1 MKVNMTKVIQ
11 VALPSDKKK
20 FRICQAK
27 TRQTLNLK
35 WKANMLL
42 DWGLNKTLSFLIC
55 VIDEEVEQ
63 ESVGRY
69 PKWKVTV
76 QRRSSA

>member
-1 MKVNMTKVIQ
+1 
-11 VALPSDKKK
+11 
-20 FRICQAK
+20 
-27 TRQTLNLK
+27 
-35 WKANMLL
+35 MLL

>member
-1 MKVNMTKVIQ
+1 
-11 VALPSDKKK
+11 
-20 FRICQAK
+20 
-27 TRQTLNLK
+27 
-35 WKANMLL
+35 MLL

-69 PKWKVTV
+69 PK
-76 QRRSSA
+76 